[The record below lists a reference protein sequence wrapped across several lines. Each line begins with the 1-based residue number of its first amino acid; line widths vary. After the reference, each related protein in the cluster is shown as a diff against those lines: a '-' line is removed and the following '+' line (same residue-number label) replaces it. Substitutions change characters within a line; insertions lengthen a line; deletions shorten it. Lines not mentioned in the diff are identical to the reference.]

1 MIKRHKPRRL
11 HPIYILFPLFNTVKG
26 LLPLIIITLLQGV
39 DWAEL
44 NGYIYL
50 GILAAVTLL
59 LFLGL
64 LGWRK
69 FSFTVEEDRI
79 VIRKGILFR
88 DEKTIYFGRIH
99 SVNLE
104 QPLLQRLL
112 GVTQV
117 KIETPGGNKKAEGVL
132 AALTDKDARQ
142 LQKLLLAPTPQQG
155 ADAEAPLRTVEAPE
169 AGSVQPKRQDKS
181 IPKLRLSTGQLLLAA
196 ATSLNF
202 GLVAAFI
209 AGVVSLAD
217 DFINELAPNLYS
229 TLYRESTSVDPS
241 YTVIAV
247 IAVCG
252 LILAWLL
259 SLVLY
264 VIKFTGFTADKQDDQ
279 ISISYGLLEKKV
291 HHFDAR
297 KVQAVIVQE
306 GLLHQW
312 IGYAQIQLQVVS
324 SDKMERLMLHPFMP
338 VSSIHSVMACFVP
351 QFRAAGIKASAPKRA
366 YFDYAWKGLLMT
378 SLLCAVLITF
388 FHGHGLWS
396 LLLLPLAAGWSW
408 SCLAAAGMNL
418 ENGQLTLRKRNLA
431 RITYHMRR
439 PQIVSMTARRTR
451 GQQERRLLSISAHV
465 LGSLQAYRVF
475 CLEQEDVKRVWHW
488 YSRTRNQE

>member
-1 MIKRHKPRRL
+1 MIKRNKPRRL

-39 DWAEL
+39 NWAEL

-50 GILAAVTLL
+50 GILASVTLL
-59 LFLGL
+59 MFLGL

-99 SVNLE
+99 SINLE

-142 LQKLLLAPTPQQG
+142 LQKLMLSTVDPQ
-155 ADAEAPLRTVEAPE
+155 AEAVLQNVEGPKDQGRSLPE
-169 AGSVQPKRQDKS
+169 VHD
-181 IPKLRLSTGQLLLAA
+181 IPKLQLSAGQLLLAA

-209 AGVVSLAD
+209 AGVISLAD
-217 DFINELAPNLYS
+217 DFISELAPNLYS
-229 TLYRESTSVDPS
+229 RLYEESTSVDPS
-241 YTVIAV
+241 YTVIAI

-252 LILAWLL
+252 LAFAWLL

-264 VIKFTGFTADKQDDQ
+264 VIKFSGFAADKQEEQ

-291 HHFDAR
+291 HHFDSR

-312 IGYAQIQLQVVS
+312 IGFAQIQLQVVS

-338 VSSIHSVMACFVP
+338 VKSIDSVMACFVP
-351 QFRAAGIKASAPKRA
+351 QFTAAQVQAAAPKRA
-366 YFDYAWKGLLMT
+366 YFDYVWKGLLIT
-378 SLLCAVLITF
+378 SLLCAVIIYF
-388 FHGHGLWS
+388 FHNQGLWS
-396 LLLLPLAAGWSW
+396 LILLPLAAAWSW
-408 SCLAAAGMNL
+408 SCLSAAGMKL

-431 RITYHMRR
+431 RITYYMRR
-439 PQIVSMTARRTR
+439 PQIVSMTARRTK
-451 GQQERRLLSISAHV
+451 GQQKRELLSISAHV
-465 LGSLQAYRVF
+465 LGSMQAYRVF
-475 CLEQEDVKRVWHW
+475 CLEREDVERVWDW
-488 YSRTRNQE
+488 YSRSSKR

>member
-11 HPIYILFPLFNTVKG
+11 HPIYMLFPLFNTIKG

-39 DWAEL
+39 KWSEL

-50 GILAAVTLL
+50 GILAGVTLL

-142 LQKLLLAPTPQQG
+142 LQKLMLTPVELQSE
-155 ADAEAPLRTVEAPE
+155 ADAAPE
-169 AGSVQPKRQDKS
+169 GDEAAEDRSPSQVRAMP
-181 IPKLRLSTGQLLLAA
+181 RLQLHAGQLLLAA

-209 AGVVSLAD
+209 AGIVSLAD

-229 TLYRESTSVDPS
+229 TLYEESTSADPS
-241 YTVIAV
+241 YAVIAV

-252 LILAWLL
+252 LAFAWLL

-264 VIKFTGFTADKQDDQ
+264 VIKFSGFTADKQDEQ

-324 SDKMERLMLHPFMP
+324 SDKTERLMLHPFMP
-338 VSSIHSVMACFVP
+338 VTSLDSVMMCFVP
-351 QFRAAGIKASAPKRA
+351 QFTAAKIKAAAPKRA
-366 YFDYAWKGLLMT
+366 YFDYVWKGLLAV
-378 SLLCAVLITF
+378 SLLCAVLIYF
-388 FHGHGLWS
+388 FHNVGLWS
-396 LLLLPLAAGWSW
+396 LLLLPIAAAWSW
-408 SCLAAAGMNL
+408 SCLSAAGMNL
-418 ENGQLTLRKRNLA
+418 EHGQLTLRKRVLT
-431 RITYHMRR
+431 RITYYMRR
-439 PQIVSMTARRTR
+439 PQIVSMTAKRTR
-451 GQQERRLLSISAHV
+451 RQQKRRLLSISAHV
-465 LGSLQAYRVF
+465 LGSLQAYKVA
-475 CLEQEDVKRVWHW
+475 CLEREDVERVWHW
-488 YSRTRNQE
+488 YSHNRTGNKK